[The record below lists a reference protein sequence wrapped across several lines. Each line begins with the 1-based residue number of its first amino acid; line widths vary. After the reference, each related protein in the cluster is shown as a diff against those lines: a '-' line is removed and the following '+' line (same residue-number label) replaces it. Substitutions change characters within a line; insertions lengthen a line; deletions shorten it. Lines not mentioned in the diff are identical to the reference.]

1 MKKLFALIALAAPAL
16 AFAHPGHGD
25 SGLLNGLLHPITGL
39 DHILAM
45 LAVGLWAASFG
56 GKARW
61 TVPTA
66 FVAMMAAGFA
76 FSAGG
81 GEIPMMEQGIA
92 ASVLVIGL
100 AAAWAQRIPAVAATA
115 VVGAFALFHGV
126 AHGAEMHGHA
136 AWFAFGF
143 ILSTAA
149 LHVAGF
155 LIGTA
160 LQKNLWINRAVGTA
174 IGAVGLSLLLA

>member
-66 FVAMMAAGFA
+66 FVSMMAAGFA

-81 GEIPMMEQGIA
+81 GEMISITSRLG
-92 ASVLVIGL
+92 ASEMFT
-100 AAAWAQRIPAVAATA
+100 AVAREVKPDAPEIDRLIEVGGRHGLT
-115 VVGAFALFHGV
+115 VVLPG
-126 AHGAEMHGHA
+126 
-136 AWFAFGF
+136 
-143 ILSTAA
+143 
-149 LHVAGF
+149 
-155 LIGTA
+155 
-160 LQKNLWINRAVGTA
+160 
-174 IGAVGLSLLLA
+174 

>member
-16 AFAHPGHGD
+16 ASAHPGHGD

-45 LAVGLWAASFG
+45 LAVGLWAASFS

-61 TVPTA
+61 AIPAA

-76 FSAGG
+76 FGAGG
-81 GEIPMMEQGIA
+81 GEMPMMEQGIA

-100 AAAWAQRIPAVAATA
+100 AAAWVQRIPAAAAA

-126 AHGAEMHGHA
+126 AHGAELHGHA

-143 ILSTAA
+143 VLSTAA
-149 LHVAGF
+149 LHAAGF

-160 LQKNLWINRAVGTA
+160 LQKNLWINRIVGTA